1 MKRVKLFS
9 GRRGKGRL
17 KLVLTALVA
26 LLIGAFVTILFSCPN
41 PIGDVLAK
49 QIADAD
55 VPNIAVTSPV
65 DGGVYSGTVAVK
77 GSIADADGDVKNLQV
92 RVPAAEIDEA
102 VELGEDGSFSYSF
115 SSYGITETILITL
128 TARDWNGNESTKT
141 ITLFNDGTGPYIE
154 ITEPV
159 DFSAYSTVVRVSGTV
174 TDAAGAASTGEVSA
188 CSYSIPGTSV
198 VGDLALGSGGS
209 FSLTFATRNPDGT
222 QVIDGPATIRIS
234 AEDWNGNTAASSV
247 TVVKAETG
255 DFSSFTVTPGNK
267 QATIE
272 WEPVPHAESYTIF
285 ESNYGISEEGVSS
298 GYVWEGLENGEMY
311 AFQVKA
317 EIPDELGEDSYST
330 TIEKMPLSARTF
342 APWIKETGYRSITI
356 EWRGNP
362 YVSTYTVERSLSPDG
377 PWEVRR
383 NLGNTDFTDT
393 RTEHITEYY
402 YRVYPAALPDIKSE
416 HISGVPGRF
425 AGGALSSLTTKS
437 GWGIS
442 IVESYAYIANGSG
455 GLAVIDISSPN
466 DLKPPVY
473 VGINGSAY
481 GVVVDGSYAY
491 VAAGN
496 GGLAIVDV
504 TDPRNP
510 GTPVYVDIEGEV
522 WDVAVDGTHAYA
534 TANDKGLAIVDIA
547 DPVNPGPVIY
557 RDTIGF
563 ARGITLCGSY
573 AYVADHG
580 AGLAV
585 INIEDPANPGE
596 PVNRNTTGDAMG
608 VTVDGSHAYLVFDS
622 IFESK
627 GGLAVIDVSDPENPG
642 EPVERDIPGYTKGI
656 TVDGSHAYA
665 AYAQVGGEAGGVA
678 VFDISTPSNPG
689 APEYIDT
696 YYKTYDVEIVGS
708 YLYAVRGGEGL
719 LVLDMAKPENTGIS
733 VCRDTSSYARRVAV
747 SRAHAYLAVD
757 TSGLAVIDV
766 SDPESPGIPIYREPS
781 QYGYAQDVETAG
793 FYTYLVEYSGG
804 GLSIIDCSNPENPD
818 VTASMTTAGHEN
830 GLAVAGQYAFVAA
843 GDKGLAIID
852 ISVSDDPM
860 PPVYRDTTGD
870 SQDVDVVGTYA
881 YVADGG
887 SGLAVIDVS
896 DPVNPGAPVYRATE
910 GYAQGI
916 TAYGSY
922 VYIANREKGL
932 AISDVSNPENPGEL
946 VDYSTGGD
954 SWDVAV
960 SGSYAYVA
968 VNNNSLA
975 VLDVSDP
982 VNPGAPLYIPT
993 TNTAYGVTVSGL
1005 YAYVAVSSSGLEIIK
1020 LWEDSE

>member
-1 MKRVKLFS
+1 MRKKRLINQPCSNV
-9 GRRGKGRL
+9 RL
-17 KLVLTALVA
+17 KVIAAVIAIVSAGALMTV
-26 LLIGAFVTILFSCPN
+26 LFSCPN
-41 PIGDVLAK
+41 PIGDILAK

-55 VPNIAVTSPV
+55 VPNIAITSPT
-65 DGGVYSGTVAVK
+65 DGGVYGGTVVIE
-77 GSIADADGDVKNLQV
+77 GSVADAGGDVKSLAV
-92 RVPAAEIDEA
+92 AVPVAEIKET
-102 VELGEDGSFSYSF
+102 VELDEEGEFSYSF
-115 SSYGITETILITL
+115 SAHGITETILITL
-128 TARDWNGNESTKT
+128 TAKDWNGNESSKT
-141 ITLFNDGTGPYIE
+141 ITLFNDGTGPHIE
-154 ITEPV
+154 ITEPE

-188 CSYSIPGTSV
+188 CTYSVPGTSV
-198 VGDLALGSGGS
+198 AGDLTLSSGGAFS
-209 FSLTFATRNPDGT
+209 FEFATRNPDGT
-222 QVIDGPATIRIS
+222 QVIDGPATIRIL
-234 AEDWNGNTAASSV
+234 AMDWNGNETASSV

-272 WEPVPHAESYTIF
+272 WEPVLHAASYTIF
-285 ESNYGISEEGVSS
+285 ESNYGISREEVSS

-317 EIPDELGEDSYST
+317 EIPDELGEDAYST

-342 APWIKETGYRSITI
+342 APWIKETGYRSITL
-356 EWRGNP
+356 EWRDNP

-383 NLGNTDFTDT
+383 NLGNTVFTDT
-393 RTEHITEYY
+393 RTEHTTEYY

-425 AGGALSSLTTKS
+425 ASGAISSLTTGS
-437 GWGIS
+437 AWGIS
-442 IVESYAYIANGSG
+442 IVGTYAYIANGNG

-473 VGINGSAY
+473 VDINGSAY

-504 TDPRNP
+504 SDPRNP
-510 GTPVYVDIEGEV
+510 GEPVYVDIDGEV

-534 TANDKGLAIVDIA
+534 AANDKGLAIVNVA
-547 DPVNPGPVIY
+547 DPDNPGSPLY
-557 RDTIGF
+557 RGTIGF
-563 ARGITLCGSY
+563 ARGITLRGSY

-585 INIEDPANPGE
+585 INIEDPANPGA

-608 VTVDGSHAYLVFDS
+608 VTVDGSHAYVVFDS
-622 IFESK
+622 MFESK
-627 GGLAVIDVSDPENPG
+627 GGLAVIDVTDPENPG

-656 TVDGSHAYA
+656 TVRGSHAYA
-665 AYAQVGGEAGGVA
+665 AYAQVGGEEGGVA

-708 YLYAVRGGEGL
+708 YLYAARRSEGL

-733 VCRDTSSYARRVAV
+733 VCRDTSAVARRVAV
-747 SRAHAYLAVD
+747 SRSHAYLAVD

-766 SDPESPGIPIYREPS
+766 SDPESPGVPIYRDPS
-781 QYGYAQDVETAG
+781 QYGHAMDVETAG
-793 FYTYLVEYSGG
+793 FYTYLVEYFDG
-804 GLSIIDCSNPENPD
+804 GLSIIDCTNPANPG
-818 VTASMTTAGHEN
+818 VTASVKTAGHEN

-852 ISVSDDPM
+852 ISDPEDPM

-870 SQDVDVVGTYA
+870 SQDVAVVGTYA

-887 SGLAVIDVS
+887 GGLAVIDVS
-896 DPVNPGAPVYRATE
+896 DPVNPGAPVYIDTT
-910 GYAQGI
+910 GYARGI

-922 VYIANREKGL
+922 VYIADRENGL
-932 AISDVSNPENPGEL
+932 AIIDVSDPENPGAPAY
-946 VDYSTGGD
+946 YSTGGD

-960 SGSYAYVA
+960 AGSYAYVA
-968 VNNNSLA
+968 VNNNRLA
-975 VLDVSDP
+975 VIDVSDP
-982 VNPGAPLYIPT
+982 ENPGAPLYIPT
-993 TNTAYGVTVSGL
+993 TNTAYGVTVSGI
-1005 YAYVAVSSSGLEIIK
+1005 YAYVAVSGSGLEIFK